1 MQPRVVNAR
10 SQFIGTDKI
19 RFLGPPRRNEYSRYN
34 FIGSKTTEMDSRPMR
49 RRPYVERVRQPAG
62 HCDENTGWQSAA
74 VAFMLLDEGQSGS
87 LSTMALIDRI
97 AACTEAA
104 ASPALKAASATAA
117 VFKCPITASFSVS

>member
-1 MQPRVVNAR
+1 LGIGNHETIPPKTRDEFVVTFADWLN
-10 SQFIGTDKI
+10 SPEI
-19 RFLGPPRRNEYSRYN
+19 REQRLKDDPHDHKVRTYYHWIRDGVDFVNLDIVRMINVIIRNER
-34 FIGSKTTEMDSRPMR
+34 
-49 RRPYVERVRQPAG
+49 
-62 HCDENTGWQSAA
+62 
-74 VAFMLLDEGQSGS
+74 QSGS